1 MKRLLLLVALIS
13 FPAHASDD
21 ARITADVKYRSYRVR
36 PQPRLTYNSAKFEFI
51 LHRDGTVDEVFMS
64 RGRHPNNG
72 SATSRLGN
80 RFKVI
85 DENTIERKIESK
97 DRVQTI
103 RIVVLGKGCK
113 ATMTNELKPG
123 STEFEGRSTQ
133 LGAPAF
139 YRDWAMTSSVCTIR

>member
-13 FPAHASDD
+13 FPAHASED

-64 RGRHPNNG
+64 RGRHPNKEN
-72 SATSRLGN
+72 ATSRLGK

-85 DENTIERKIESK
+85 DENTIERKIESR
-97 DRVQTI
+97 DRIQTI
-103 RIVVLGKGCK
+103 RVVVQEK
-113 ATMTNELKPG
+113 AA
-123 STEFEGRSTQ
+123 RQ
-133 LGAPAF
+133 Q
-139 YRDWAMTSSVCTIR
+139 